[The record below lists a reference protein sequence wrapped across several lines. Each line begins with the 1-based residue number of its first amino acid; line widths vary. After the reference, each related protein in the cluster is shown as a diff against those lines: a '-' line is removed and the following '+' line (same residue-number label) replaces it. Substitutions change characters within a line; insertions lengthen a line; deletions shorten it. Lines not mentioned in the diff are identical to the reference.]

1 MVPGYSAVAT
11 ARSPAARH
19 AATGASYH
27 HRGVLCTVVF
37 VQHIAVSILK
47 QRSVRI
53 CFVYN
58 LPASA
63 MNEPDGI
70 VMTIYRVPPL
80 VDTIIGG
87 RGRPWQAVTI
97 FSTLL

>member
-1 MVPGYSAVAT
+1 MVPGYGAVAT

-27 HRGVLCTVVF
+27 QRGVLCMVAF
-37 VQHIAVSILK
+37 VQQIALSVLK
-47 QRSVRI
+47 QRIVRI

-58 LPASA
+58 LPAST
-63 MNEPDGI
+63 MNELDGI
-70 VMTIYRVPPL
+70 AITIHRVSPL
-80 VDTIIGG
+80 LDTIIGG